1 MNEADLQPVR
11 FSLRGL
17 RRALEEESLRRS
29 TGKSVVIR
37 AALRRLYTQGVA
49 HGFLP
54 IGFAVG
60 SEEVTA
66 SSSRRG
72 RKPKLDSSDLTV
84 CILNEVSDHARR
96 FQEEFGL
103 SPAKQITYA
112 LPFYLRGCQR
122 RRGIEADS
130 VVEEAI
136 QRVIA
141 ELTPVGKVRPRL
153 DFLKLFSLTEGE
165 GD

>member
-1 MNEADLQPVR
+1 MHLQPVQ

-17 RRALEEESLRRS
+17 RQALEAESSARNS
-29 TGKSVVIR
+29 GQSVVIR
-37 AALRRLYTQGVA
+37 AALRTLFNSGVA
-49 HGFLP
+49 QGFLSADY
-54 IGFAVG
+54 AVG
-60 SEEVTA
+60 PEEVQA
-66 SSSRRG
+66 SLSRRG
-72 RKPKLDSSDLTV
+72 GKKSDQPSALMV
-84 CILNEVSDHARR
+84 CNLNDLVSPSRR
-96 FQEEFGL
+96 FQGDFGL
-103 SPAKQITYA
+103 SPAKQISYA

-122 RRGIEADS
+122 RRGIEVFP

-141 ELTPVGKVRPRL
+141 ELTPVGKVQPRL

>member
-1 MNEADLQPVR
+1 MNSLDLQPVQ

-17 RRALEEESLRRS
+17 RRALEDESLGRG

-37 AALRRLYTQGVA
+37 ASLRMLYTQGVD
-49 HGFLP
+49 HGILP
-54 IGFAVG
+54 AVYAVG
-60 SEEVTA
+60 PEEVAA

-72 RKPKLDSSDLTV
+72 RKPKIDSSDLTV

-103 SPAKQITYA
+103 SPAKQISYA

-122 RRGIEADS
+122 RRGIEADPI
-130 VVEEAI
+130 VEDAI
-136 QRVIA
+136 QRVTA
-141 ELTPVGKVRPRL
+141 ELTPVGKVRRRL
-153 DFLKLFSLTEGE
+153 DFLKLFSLAE